1 MASATNERQIKA
13 RNEAIKRDR
22 ALDELV
28 IRSLMSAPNGR
39 RWVWNRL
46 AEAQIFVESES
57 LDPAVL
63 AYEKGRRNAGLRLL
77 NDVTKFTPQDY
88 IRMTEENT
96 SVSINPQEESPSD
109 E

>member
-1 MASATNERQIKA
+1 MTSATNERAIRA
-13 RNEAIKRDR
+13 RNAAIKRDR

-46 AEAQIFVESES
+46 AEAQIFNESSS
-57 LDPAVL
+57 LDAAVL
-63 AYEKGRRNAGLRLL
+63 AYEKGRRNPGLRLL

-96 SVSINPQEESPSD
+96 SVSVQPQEEPEAD

>member
-1 MASATNERQIKA
+1 MTSAVNEKA
-13 RNEAIKRDR
+13 IRERDKRIAADR
-22 ALDELV
+22 ETDRTV
-28 IRSLMSAPNGR
+28 IIALMSAPNGR